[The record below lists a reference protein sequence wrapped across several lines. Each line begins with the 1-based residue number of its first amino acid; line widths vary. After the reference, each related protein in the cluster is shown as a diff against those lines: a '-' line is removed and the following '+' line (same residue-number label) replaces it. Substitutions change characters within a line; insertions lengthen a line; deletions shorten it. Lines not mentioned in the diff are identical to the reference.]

1 MLLTLFM
8 SSCHEEPTYPLL
20 LVDADTLLM
29 RGDYGKTDSLLTIF
43 DNSYTKQEKA
53 VLHYRQLLQIG
64 RRFVEDELTADDFSL
79 TDSLCRYYVDSGSRE
94 KYGKALC
101 FLGNVYYQ
109 SGDYPSAMNTWLK
122 AKSIA
127 EDNKYLYL
135 LCWLYRNI
143 GDLYFA
149 QRMLDECIE
158 YYQKYFHVSALNQD
172 TLRMAYSA
180 NTMGKVYV
188 ILNNADSALYYYDK
202 SIALAKHTRHPENI
216 IPYSKHSIA
225 DILIQIEEYDK
236 ALSYMSHD
244 TLNYDNWAYW
254 HLGMHHLDSA
264 IWYFEREQEVSGIY
278 GKLDAHNN
286 LTRLEDSRH
295 NTNKALIHYKLLVNI
310 MDSVQKMS
318 QSENTRRVN
327 AQYNLNQIKE
337 ERDEIARHSNH
348 METVLYIFLAVT
360 LLGILLVY
368 YIWKFYQQKQRSE
381 LSHEKLLRQIEEE
394 KYKHSVSQIEENK
407 RKIDKLKKQLIEA
420 KQQND
425 PIIEN
430 QLRLD
435 SEQLIAE
442 NQSLEA
448 KQRRHQFLLEEFQ
461 KSTLYSRLIINAG
474 KEKFHFTDEE
484 WQQLGE
490 NIDKVYENFTQ
501 RLFSLVQLSD
511 IELKVCYLIKL
522 RIAPANMAVM
532 LYKSK
537 TAISMLRQ
545 RLYEKFTHQK
555 GSTKQLDEFI
565 LNF

>member
-1 MLLTLFM
+1 
-8 SSCHEEPTYPLL
+8 
-20 LVDADTLLM
+20 
-29 RGDYGKTDSLLTIF
+29 
-43 DNSYTKQEKA
+43 
-53 VLHYRQLLQIG
+53 
-64 RRFVEDELTADDFSL
+64 
-79 TDSLCRYYVDSGSRE
+79 
-94 KYGKALC
+94 
-101 FLGNVYYQ
+101 
-109 SGDYPSAMNTWLK
+109 
-122 AKSIA
+122 
-127 EDNKYLYL
+127 
-135 LCWLYRNI
+135 
-143 GDLYFA
+143 
-149 QRMLDECIE
+149 
-158 YYQKYFHVSALNQD
+158 
-172 TLRMAYSA
+172 
-180 NTMGKVYV
+180 
-188 ILNNADSALYYYDK
+188 
-202 SIALAKHTRHPENI
+202 
-216 IPYSKHSIA
+216 
-225 DILIQIEEYDK
+225 
-236 ALSYMSHD
+236 
-244 TLNYDNWAYW
+244 
-254 HLGMHHLDSA
+254 MHHLDSA

-490 NIDKVYENFTQ
+490 NIDKV
-501 RLFSLVQLSD
+501 
-511 IELKVCYLIKL
+511 
-522 RIAPANMAVM
+522 
-532 LYKSK
+532 
-537 TAISMLRQ
+537 
-545 RLYEKFTHQK
+545 
-555 GSTKQLDEFI
+555 GSTGFSVS
-565 LNF
+565 

>member
-79 TDSLCRYYVDSGSRE
+79 TDSLCRYYVDSGSRD

-244 TLNYDNWAYW
+244 TLNYDNWAY
-254 HLGMHHLDSA
+254 
-264 IWYFEREQEVSGIY
+264 
-278 GKLDAHNN
+278 
-286 LTRLEDSRH
+286 
-295 NTNKALIHYKLLVNI
+295 
-310 MDSVQKMS
+310 
-318 QSENTRRVN
+318 
-327 AQYNLNQIKE
+327 
-337 ERDEIARHSNH
+337 
-348 METVLYIFLAVT
+348 
-360 LLGILLVY
+360 
-368 YIWKFYQQKQRSE
+368 
-381 LSHEKLLRQIEEE
+381 
-394 KYKHSVSQIEENK
+394 
-407 RKIDKLKKQLIEA
+407 
-420 KQQND
+420 
-425 PIIEN
+425 
-430 QLRLD
+430 
-435 SEQLIAE
+435 
-442 NQSLEA
+442 
-448 KQRRHQFLLEEFQ
+448 
-461 KSTLYSRLIINAG
+461 
-474 KEKFHFTDEE
+474 
-484 WQQLGE
+484 
-490 NIDKVYENFTQ
+490 
-501 RLFSLVQLSD
+501 
-511 IELKVCYLIKL
+511 
-522 RIAPANMAVM
+522 
-532 LYKSK
+532 
-537 TAISMLRQ
+537 
-545 RLYEKFTHQK
+545 
-555 GSTKQLDEFI
+555 
-565 LNF
+565 